1 MKIILILS
9 GLNVVFG
16 GVCFFLYKLYKNNK
30 KELKTA
36 NQNIKALEA
45 DRSRL
50 TAVLEDIRIIE
61 NKRNETN
68 EKIKDSDDDNILD
81 IVNGM
86 LN

>member
-1 MKIILILS
+1 MSAMLISIGLNALS
-9 GLNVVFG
+9 GGLIW
-16 GVCFFLYKLYKNNK
+16 FLIKQYRSKK
-30 KELKTA
+30 KELNIA

-50 TAVLEDIRIIE
+50 NAVLEDIRIIE
-61 NKRNETN
+61 NKRKGTN
-68 EKIKDSDDDNILD
+68 EKIKNADDYDILN